1 MKPKNTYNFYN
12 KKSKEL
18 KDQEI
23 IDAIQDA
30 LYDYKDGAI
39 IECRETLARV
49 IDSIDT
55 FIAVERIRS

>member
-1 MKPKNTYNFYN
+1 MKPKNTYNFYD

-39 IECRETLARV
+39 IECRDELASV
-49 IDSIDT
+49 IVSIDA
-55 FIAVERIRS
+55 FIAAEG